1 MKDLMLTEEEQER
14 FEWQIMIPN
23 FGVEAQKKLK
33 GASALVS
40 RVGGLGE
47 PTALYLAMAGIG
59 KLILAH
65 GGVPELGH
73 MNRWILS
80 PYEAVG
86 KVSPVKSTIEA
97 IKKLNPT
104 IEIIGYEEHVNKDN
118 VKDLVSQADI
128 VMDCPPWFEER
139 HLLNAEA
146 VRQRKPMIEAAVYGM
161 EGYVTTIIPGET
173 PCLSCLNLQSQDWT
187 LPFPV
192 LGAVPGM
199 FGSLAA
205 LEAIKVLTGY
215 GTPLKN
221 TLLLFDGANSS
232 FRRVK
237 IKKNSECPVC
247 ASVHSDSLVI

>member
-1 MKDLMLTEEEQER
+1 MVEMNLTEEEKER
-14 FEWQIMIPN
+14 FEWQIMIPK
-23 FGVEAQKKLK
+23 FGEEAQKKLK
-33 GASALVS
+33 GSTALVS

-86 KVSPVKSTIEA
+86 KVSPVTSTIEA
-97 IKKLNPT
+97 IKRLNPT
-104 IEIIGYEEHVNKDN
+104 IEIIGYEEHVNADN
-118 VKDLVSQADI
+118 VQQLVEQADI

-139 HLLNAEA
+139 YLLNAEA
-146 VRQRKPMIEAAVYGM
+146 VRQGKPMVEAAVYGM
-161 EGYVTTIIPGET
+161 EGYITTIIPGET
-173 PCLSCLNLQSQDWT
+173 PCLACLNLQSQEWT

-199 FGSLAA
+199 LGSMAA
-205 LEAIKVLTGY
+205 LEAVKVLTGY

-221 TLLLFDGANSS
+221 TLLLFDGAQTS
-232 FRRVK
+232 FRKVK
-237 IKKNSECPVC
+237 IKKNAECPVC
-247 ASVHSDSLVI
+247 ASVSCESVIS